1 MIVLLRMIDTERW
14 TKVRHISDWMPGK
27 PFDIKNQNPTPPPI
41 FRTLKEVDLSWDL
54 ANKTPLSIL
63 IPGKVAKSNEWQISK
78 CYLPCKYYH
87 LFADFQLAFVKCVND
102 TIEKMFAEGHAHPTA
117 YEILKIKLDDFN
129 GFSNVEAPPK
139 EVWVFI
145 KEFQFT
151 GRTIVCQIK
160 VAKAFRNATD
170 LQIILAPIMVNQLGI
185 VDDPR
190 AHVDAIPFTL
200 KNLKPKE
207 RVWDDGSKSLKKGR
221 RWDENVDNF

>member
-87 LFADFQLAFVKCVND
+87 LFADFQLAFVKCVSD
-102 TIEKMFAEGHAHPTA
+102 TIEKMFAEANAHPTT
-117 YEILKIKLDDFN
+117 YEILKIKLADFN
-129 GFSNVEAPPK
+129 GFSNAETPQK

-151 GRTIVCQIK
+151 SRTTVCQIK

-170 LQIILAPIMVNQLGI
+170 LQIILAPIMVDQLGL
-185 VDDPR
+185 VDAPY
-190 AHVDAIPFTL
+190 AHMDAIPFTL
-200 KNLKPKE
+200 KDLRDKE
-207 RVWDDGSKSLKKGR
+207 RDWDYEHKSHKKEP
-221 RWDENVDNF
+221 RWGT